1 MGFIT
6 YSCLYRNGW
15 LGDNIIV
22 KSIDE
27 LIDHYVK
34 EITNNI
40 IFKPCFPIEYE
51 QLELK
56 KYIKRF
62 MNALK
67 ICGGFS
73 LNETTLIENAKW
85 AMIKVIQDD
94 FESFKSEILLQFGM
108 N

>member
-1 MGFIT
+1 MGFIA
-6 YSCLYRNGW
+6 YSCLYRYGL

-34 EITNNI
+34 EIANNI
-40 IFKPCFPIEYE
+40 ILETCFPIEYE

-73 LNETTLIENAKW
+73 LNETTLEENAKR
-85 AMIKVIQDD
+85 AIKKILQED
-94 FESFKSEILLQFGM
+94 FEAFKSDVLRQF
-108 N
+108 NL